1 MFSHEILHANSAKTQ
16 WENWTQETK
25 RQFSGHHWEQ
35 EDKGKKLKTQ
45 RGEIKD
51 FYTQPN
57 Y

>member
-16 WENWTQETK
+16 RENWTQETK

-45 RGEIKD
+45 RGEIED